1 MSWTAP
7 PAPADDGVSGAL
19 PQIRQMSRGPPM
31 SEPTVH
37 TYRAAEAGLW
47 VNSYLV
53 ETATGVLVFD
63 TSLLVSDIEA
73 LRARLAALK
82 KPLLGIFV
90 THPHP
95 DHFNGVS
102 ALVRDREVPV
112 YAAASVGAVIEE
124 IADAKRAQWAPVY
137 GTEWPEETYHPNTAL
152 QDRQQVVL
160 DEVTVSVREVGPAE
174 SHADSYFLVSSG
186 GGRPV
191 AFAGDLAFHGM
202 HPYTADG
209 HSAAWLKVLDLVADD
224 LAEVTTL
231 FRSCPPGRV
240 RRAAPLPAALPRAG
254 APSGGRPAAAVH
266 GGQGRAGSRPAGVSA
281 RCATDLDDRPWCRR
295 RRRGADGD
303 SGHGGGL
310 TGWTC
315 SWTACAPWSPAP
327 APASANRSPVGLPR
341 REPRWWCTVGGPRP
355 SRQLWKPSNQAEAR
369 RPARSRTWPTRV
381 TAPGSSPTRWRTAA
395 RLASW

>member
-1 MSWTAP
+1 
-7 PAPADDGVSGAL
+7 
-19 PQIRQMSRGPPM
+19 M

-37 TYRAAEAGLW
+37 TYRAADAGLW

-95 DHFNGVS
+95 DHFNGVF

-112 YAAASVGAVIEE
+112 YAAASVGRMIEE

-137 GTEWPEETYHPNTAL
+137 GPEWPEETYYPNTAL
-152 QDRQQVVL
+152 RDRQQVGL

-174 SHADSYFLVSSG
+174 SHADSYFLVSG

-209 HSAAWLKVLDLVADD
+209 HSAAWLNVLDLVADD

-231 FRSCPPGRV
+231 YLGHGSPAGPAVFAAQRRYLLHYRELV
-240 RRAAPLPAALPRAG
+240 RRLAVGQPRLPDMAKAELEAGLRAFLPDAPLTWMIGLGADAVAAELA
-254 APSGGRPAAAVH
+254 AAAVTA
-266 GGQGRAGSRPAGVSA
+266 GG
-281 RCATDLDDRPWCRR
+281 
-295 RRRGADGD
+295 
-303 SGHGGGL
+303 
-310 TGWTC
+310 
-315 SWTACAPWSPAP
+315 
-327 APASANRSPVGLPR
+327 
-341 REPRWWCTVGGPRP
+341 
-355 SRQLWKPSNQAEAR
+355 
-369 RPARSRTWPTRV
+369 
-381 TAPGSSPTRWRTAA
+381 
-395 RLASW
+395 